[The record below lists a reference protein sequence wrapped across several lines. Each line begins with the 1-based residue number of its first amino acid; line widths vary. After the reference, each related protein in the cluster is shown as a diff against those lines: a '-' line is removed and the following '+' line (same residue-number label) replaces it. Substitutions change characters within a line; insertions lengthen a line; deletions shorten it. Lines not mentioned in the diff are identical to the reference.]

1 MGLGILADWY
11 IGKLVDWKTGRL
23 GKMKEK
29 QWRSII
35 DERELE
41 IKIRDPGIEMEEL
54 DEKKMRRNPLNHFM
68 RREDNNEL
76 VFTHTFFPRF

>member
-1 MGLGILADWY
+1 MGLGKLADWY

-41 IKIRDPGIEMEEL
+41 IKTRDPGYRNGRSGR
-54 DEKKMRRNPLNHFM
+54 KKMGRGSMESFYPPWLQKCISIYSHSGR
-68 RREDNNEL
+68 
-76 VFTHTFFPRF
+76 